1 MQLLSQ
7 HMLKNELRILFR
19 DRKNTLILLGIS
31 LILTITNV
39 ALYIFSSSDIINMTK
54 LINESEFWRNN
65 IINADKSTSVYTIL
79 FNKAFSILFTIL
91 QISFPF
97 NIGISLIISER
108 EAGTLETL
116 FYMPISL
123 KKLIIT
129 KVIEIVIPSITTM
142 LVVGFL
148 NLGLAILF
156 NYNKGIAYTEWLLI
170 ILILSPSIIFFS
182 STLVLLLSILSK
194 STREAYQYSL
204 YSSFFIYALLQ
215 YMLMKGI
222 NIVTSKNIIIFS
234 VLLLLGTGI
243 IVRHLNTNMTI
254 ERILYD
260 IHPKAKREKVLQ

>member
-129 KVIEIVIPSITTM
+129 KIIK
-142 LVVGFL
+142 
-148 NLGLAILF
+148 LA
-156 NYNKGIAYTEWLLI
+156 
-170 ILILSPSIIFFS
+170 
-182 STLVLLLSILSK
+182 
-194 STREAYQYSL
+194 
-204 YSSFFIYALLQ
+204 FFIRIPLL
-215 YMLMKGI
+215 
-222 NIVTSKNIIIFS
+222 F
-234 VLLLLGTGI
+234 
-243 IVRHLNTNMTI
+243 
-254 ERILYD
+254 
-260 IHPKAKREKVLQ
+260 

>member
-1 MQLLSQ
+1 
-7 HMLKNELRILFR
+7 MLKNELRILFR

-31 LILTITNV
+31 LILTITNIV
-39 ALYIFSSSDIINMTK
+39 LYIFSSSDIINMTK

-65 IINADKSTSVYTIL
+65 IIKADKSTSVYIIL

-108 EAGTLETL
+108 ETGTLETL

-129 KVIEIVIPSITTM
+129 KIIEIVIPSIITM

-156 NYNKGIAYTEWLLI
+156 NYKGIAYTEWLLI
-170 ILILSPSIIFFS
+170 LLILSPSIIFFS
-182 STLVLLLSILSK
+182 STLVLLLSIVSK

-204 YSSFFIYALLQ
+204 YSSFSMYLLLQ
-215 YMLMKGI
+215 CMLMKGI

-234 VLLLLGTGI
+234 ILLLLGTGI
-243 IVRHLNTNMTI
+243 IIRHLNTNMTI
-254 ERILYD
+254 ERILYE
-260 IHPKAKREKVLQ
+260 IHSKSKREKVYKT